1 MDGLIGRASC
11 HLLSIWQKCNRK
23 DRISV
28 TFQRPTT
35 TLPIPI
41 SQIKIVLSMEPEATH
56 SPSGENEMEKTASV
70 WSFERTCND
79 LTSPNIPDA
88 NGLVVKQLASSLEP
102 WWW

>member
-1 MDGLIGRASC
+1 M
-11 HLLSIWQKCNRK
+11 
-23 DRISV
+23 

-41 SQIKIVLSMEPEATH
+41 SQIQIVLSMEPEATY

-79 LTSPNIPDA
+79 LTSPNIPDV
-88 NGLVVKQLASSLEP
+88 NGLVVKQLASCQCSLEQ
-102 WWW
+102 